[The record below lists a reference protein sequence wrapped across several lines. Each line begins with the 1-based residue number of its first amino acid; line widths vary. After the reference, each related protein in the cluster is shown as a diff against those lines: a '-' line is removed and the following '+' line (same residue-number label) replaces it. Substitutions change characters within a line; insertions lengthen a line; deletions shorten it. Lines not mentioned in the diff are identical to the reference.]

1 MQRAQDGGAI
11 CNEGG
16 YSFFWMA
23 IKTSIFDSNFAVGPA
38 QVIMS
43 DSEFTLLNSTFIAG
57 NRTTLTKEAV
67 LISTEGK
74 AIDFGDCA
82 PGSTPGEAGLSI
94 RADRDFTGCPV
105 LCPRGTLGPG
115 GESSFL
121 RNLTS
126 GCALGCNTCPA
137 GGTCAAA
144 GLPALTLCGPGH
156 HNPDTGSQTD
166 NSCRPCE
173 SGSFQTEAGAT
184 ACIPCPAGSYIA
196 AKGSTACSPCSAGGY
211 CEDVGASSAS
221 VFQLCQPGT
230 WSDIIGLNNSNGC
243 RPCGQITLTRTL
255 TLTLTL
261 TLILTLTLTLT
272 PTP

>member
-1 MQRAQDGGAI
+1 MCNICWHRAQDGGAI
-11 CNEGG
+11 GNDNGLV
-16 YSFFWMA
+16 MA
-23 IKTSIFDSNFAVGPA
+23 IKTCVFDSNFAVSTTIGTA
-38 QVIMS
+38 QAIKSSS
-43 DSEFTLLNSTFIAG
+43 DSIGESMMTLLNSTFIAG
-57 NRTTLTKEAV
+57 NRTLTDGAL
-67 LISTEGK
+67 LISSGGET
-74 AIDFGDCA
+74 IDFGDCA

-144 GLPALTLCGPGH
+144 GLPALTLCRPGH

-166 NSCRPCE
+166 SSCRPCA
-173 SGSFQTEAGAT
+173 SGSYQTEAGAT
-184 ACIPCPAGSYIA
+184 ACVSCPAGSYIA
-196 AKGSTACSPCSAGGY
+196 AKGSTTCSPCSAGGY

-243 RPCGQITLTRTL
+243 RPCGQITQL
-255 TLTLTL
+255 
-261 TLILTLTLTLT
+261 
-272 PTP
+272 